1 MAADT
6 ELETF
11 MMEME
16 QSATLLV
23 RQNHQRRVK
32 QARAAPFDV
41 TQVRKAASSG
51 GSVASVASVASARSI
66 VGSALYVSGESCGL

>member
-6 ELETF
+6 ELENF

-32 QARAAPFDV
+32 QALQSEVLP
-41 TQVRKAASSG
+41 
-51 GSVASVASVASARSI
+51 
-66 VGSALYVSGESCGL
+66 LPL

>member
-23 RQNHQRRVK
+23 MTWCTMNSG
-32 QARAAPFDV
+32 PSLWM
-41 TQVRKAASSG
+41 TASIRFF
-51 GSVASVASVASARSI
+51 AWYPSI
-66 VGSALYVSGESCGL
+66 TIAHHWNAGR